1 MNKKIIITGTMGS
14 GKSSVLNAISK
25 DEHDIVP
32 ECARTIL
39 AEQRAFGGSGVP
51 DKDPSLFCELLLS
64 RTLHQYKN
72 NKDVSLTIYDRGLPD
87 IIGYAKWFNLEL
99 SHFKSCAKQYRYNNT
114 VFLLEPWQEI
124 YVNDDERKMTFK
136 EAELFHDDLV
146 NIYKELNYE
155 LLIVPKASIQERVAF
170 IYRKLGFIK

>member
-14 GKSSVLNAISK
+14 GKSSVLNEINK
-25 DEHDIVP
+25 DGHKVVP

-39 AEQRAFGGSGVP
+39 AEQRSFDGHGLP
-51 DKDPSLFCELLLS
+51 EKDPSLFCELLLS
-64 RTLHQYKN
+64 RTLYQYKN
-72 NKDVSLTIYDRGLPD
+72 YKNDSLTIYDRGLPD
-87 IIGYAKWFNLEL
+87 IIAYAKLFNLDL
-99 SHFKSCAKQYRYNNT
+99 SHFKSCANQHRYNIK
-114 VFLLEPWQEI
+114 VFLLEPWSEI

-155 LLIVPKASIQERVAF
+155 LLIVPKASVEERAAF
-170 IYRKLGFIK
+170 IYQRLGLR